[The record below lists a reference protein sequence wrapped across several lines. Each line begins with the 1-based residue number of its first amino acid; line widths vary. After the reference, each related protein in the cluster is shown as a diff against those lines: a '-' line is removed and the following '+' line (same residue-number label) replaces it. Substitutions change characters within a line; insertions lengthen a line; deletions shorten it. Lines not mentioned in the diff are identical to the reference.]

1 MACGD
6 PARHDRKATH
16 DMSDDKTHF
25 ASVIEEHLAL
35 KRRNAQLEQDMPLEE
50 FIPADPFE
58 NHALFKTEEDARQE
72 EEETGEH
79 PAVRLDW
86 EDEATLGGA
95 EETSWSETT
104 ASGEFDWE
112 S

>member
-1 MACGD
+1 
-6 PARHDRKATH
+6 
-16 DMSDDKTHF
+16 MSDDQTLF

-35 KRRNAQLEQDMPLEE
+35 KARNAKLEPDMPLEG
-50 FIPADPFE
+50 FIPADPFD
-58 NHALFKTEEDARQE
+58 NHALFKTEADAQHE

-86 EDEATLGGA
+86 DDDPLVDPTQEATWA
-95 EETSWSETT
+95 ETQ

>member
-1 MACGD
+1 
-6 PARHDRKATH
+6 
-16 DMSDDKTHF
+16 MSDDQTLF

-35 KRRNAQLEQDMPLEE
+35 KRRNAALEQDMPLQEY
-50 FIPADPFE
+50 IPADPFD
-58 NHALFKTEEDARQE
+58 NHALFKKEDEARQE
-72 EEETGEH
+72 EQETGEH

-86 EDEATLGGA
+86 DA
-95 EETSWSETT
+95 EETAAGGEETGWSDTQ